1 MGARI
6 RRHVETWKQGHMY
19 RNQQT
24 VGVHERYV
32 LWKVKLERYP
42 QLDCSDHRHRSKRP
56 GSCSVVKNLKSGL
69 RGRDVAICA
78 VCRDLVPGFT
88 PTVSGVTLSGVDFQ
102 YSSPTSFP
110 LWPLGGLAS
119 PDIRK
124 VLSADLIFK
133 LPQPEDWN
141 IEYDGKIS
149 TSAYPH
155 RNLSMPQFT
164 QL

>member
-6 RRHVETWKQGHMY
+6 RRHVETWKQGCMY
-19 RNQQT
+19 RNQRT

-56 GSCSVVKNLKSGL
+56 GSRSVVKKNLKSGL

-78 VCRDLVPGFT
+78 LQGSHSWFH

-102 YSSPTSFP
+102 YSSPTSFL

-119 PDIRK
+119 PAIRK
-124 VLSADLIFK
+124 VLSADLNWFLSYHSLK
-133 LPQPEDWN
+133 TERCRVWWQDLN
-141 IEYDGKIS
+141 FCLS
-149 TSAYPH
+149 T
-155 RNLSMPQFT
+155 
-164 QL
+164 